1 MHNIFKFF
9 VRLYP
14 KEIVYEGKIFRNILI
29 ILIIFVTL
37 LIFPSIFFFFR
48 YNPLF
53 NLIIIILAV
62 LLIVYVFRGLDLIR
76 QFTKRHE
83 TSISKIS
90 KKYKEILQNKIKI
103 RNKKDE

>member
-14 KEIVYEGKIFRNILI
+14 KEIVYEEKIFRNMLI

-37 LIFPSIFFFFR
+37 FIFPSIFFFFGN
-48 YNPLF
+48 NPLF

-62 LLIVYVFRGLDLIR
+62 LLIAYVFGGLKLIR

-83 TSISKIS
+83 TGISTIS
-90 KKYKEILQNKIKI
+90 KKYKEILQSKIKM
-103 RNKKDE
+103 RK

>member
-14 KEIVYEGKIFRNILI
+14 KEIVYEEKIFRNMLI

-37 LIFPSIFFFFR
+37 FIFPSIFFFFGN
-48 YNPLF
+48 NPLF

-62 LLIVYVFRGLDLIR
+62 LLIAYVFGGLKLIR

-83 TSISKIS
+83 TGISKIS
-90 KKYKEILQNKIKI
+90 KKYKEILQSKIKM
-103 RNKKDE
+103 RK